1 MGAFSQKE
9 LEYLRETG
17 SGRSATFLHE
27 RVEQPVANR
36 VDTILGLS
44 PLQIKSIM
52 VILIIS
58 LGALAFSHVE
68 LYNKYDVLETRYDL
82 LRESQTEAQKNLE
95 SEIVFETLQ
104 IALMEERIPD
114 HHIITHNPSTIVLST
129 ELIEDVN
136 VPSRVG
142 FYRLLLLSPEEIEA
156 KADAE
161 GDFQYLV
168 FTRFEPNPENM
179 MVTINTK
186 GLFDMGGS
194 MDIQFKLTGT
204 IYRWWIA

>member
-1 MGAFSQKE
+1 MNSV
-9 LEYLRETG
+9 G
-17 SGRSATFLHE
+17 SRFRYAHE
-27 RVEQPVANR
+27 RVEQPVTNR

-44 PLQIKSIM
+44 PFQIKSIM
-52 VILIIS
+52 VIIIIS

-68 LYNKYDVLETRYDL
+68 LVNKYNVLETQYDSL
-82 LRESQTEAQKNLE
+82 IHSQTEAQKSLE

-114 HHIITHNPSTIVLST
+114 HNLITHNTSKIVLST
-129 ELIEDVN
+129 ELIENVD

-142 FYRLLLLSPEEIEA
+142 LYRLLLLSPEEIEA
-156 KADAE
+156 KAEAE

-186 GLFDMGGS
+186 GIFDAGGG
-194 MDIQFKLTGT
+194 MTIQFKLTGT